1 MKRIIPCM
9 LAVMLLGCA
18 RPVANELIIL
28 STTDTHSQ
36 VEPTSKTA
44 SKNADMGG
52 YARRMGLIRQERQ
65 QHPDLLLLDVGD
77 FSQGT
82 PYFNFFRGRIEV
94 DAMNRMGYDAATLG
108 NHEFDN
114 GLDTLAMV
122 IRLAHFPFVCAN
134 YDVAGTPLDGLLK
147 PWVVLR
153 RGGVR
158 IGVFGI
164 GVSPDDLI
172 SKKNFGGIRYL
183 EPLSVINETAA
194 LLREQEHCDVVICL
208 SHLGSDGEGLAGH
221 ENERDEKLIPLTHG
235 VDVFLSG
242 HSHHTHEDHIANAD
256 GKDVLMLQTGK
267 SGLTVGK
274 TTISLADVA
283 N

>member
-1 MKRIIPCM
+1 M

-82 PYFNFFRGRIEV
+82 PYFNFFHGRIEV

-122 IRLAHFPFVCAN
+122 IRMAKFPFVCAN

-153 RGGVR
+153 RGGLR

-172 SKKNFGGIRYL
+172 SKKNFGGIRYM

-256 GKDVLMLQTGK
+256 GKDVLMFQTGK

-283 N
+283 I

>member
-1 MKRIIPCM
+1 M

-52 YARRMGLIRQERQ
+52 YARRMGLIRQERL

-82 PYFNFFRGRIEV
+82 PYFNFFYGRIEV

-122 IRLAHFPFVCAN
+122 IRMANFPFVCAN
-134 YDVAGTPLDGLLK
+134 YDVTGTPLDGLLK

-153 RGGVR
+153 RGGLR

-164 GVSPDDLI
+164 GISPDDLI

-256 GKDVLMLQTGK
+256 GKDVLMFQTGK